1 VGGSTFAP
9 QALQPGDQLVTPD
22 NHIWNVKFV
31 DGPDRIGTFDVGLI
45 DDQGNSKFEILNNPV
60 RIIM

>member
-1 VGGSTFAP
+1 MERLISP

-22 NHIWNVKFV
+22 NHVWNVKFV
-31 DGPDRIGTFDVGLI
+31 DGPDRIGTFDVALI
-45 DDQGNSKFEILNNPV
+45 DEQGNSKFEIVNNPV

>member
-1 VGGSTFAP
+1 MERLILP
-9 QALQPGDQLVTPD
+9 EALQPGDQLVTPD

>member
-1 VGGSTFAP
+1 MERLIAP

-22 NHIWNVKFV
+22 NHVWNVKFV
-31 DGPDRIGTFDVGLI
+31 DGPDRIGTFDIGLI
-45 DDQGNSKFEILNNPV
+45 DDQGNSKFEFVSNPV

>member
-1 VGGSTFAP
+1 MERLISP
-9 QALQPGDQLVTPD
+9 EALQPGDQMITPD
-22 NHIWNVKFV
+22 NHVCSVKFV

-45 DDQGNSKFEILNNPV
+45 DNQGNSKFEIVNNPV

>member
-1 VGGSTFAP
+1 MERLISP

-22 NHIWNVKFV
+22 NHVWNVKFV

-45 DDQGNSKFEILNNPV
+45 DNQGNAKLEIVNNPV

>member
-1 VGGSTFAP
+1 MERLISP

-31 DGPDRIGTFDVGLI
+31 DGPDLIGTFDVGLI
-45 DDQGNSKFEILNNPV
+45 DDQGNSKFEIVNNPV

>member
-1 VGGSTFAP
+1 MERLIAP

-22 NHIWNVKFV
+22 NHVWNVKFV
-31 DGPDRIGTFDVGLI
+31 DGPDRIGTFDIGLI
-45 DDQGNSKFEILNNPV
+45 DDQGNAKFEFVSNPV

>member
-1 VGGSTFAP
+1 MERLIAP
-9 QALQPGDQLVTPD
+9 EALQPGDLLVTPD
-22 NHIWNVKFV
+22 NHVWSVKFV

-45 DDQGNSKFEILNNPV
+45 DTQGNSKFEILNNPV

>member
-1 VGGSTFAP
+1 MEHLIPP

-22 NHIWNVKFV
+22 NHVWNVKFV

-45 DDQGNSKFEILNNPV
+45 DDQGNSKFEFVNNPV

>member
-1 VGGSTFAP
+1 MERLISP

-22 NHIWNVKFV
+22 NHVWNVKFV

-45 DDQGNSKFEILNNPV
+45 DAQGNSKFEIVNNPV

>member
-1 VGGSTFAP
+1 MERLISP
-9 QALQPGDQLVTPD
+9 EALQPGDQLVTPD

>member
-1 VGGSTFAP
+1 MERLISP
-9 QALQPGDQLVTPD
+9 QALQPGDQLLTPD
-22 NHIWNVKFV
+22 NHVWNVKFV

-45 DDQGNSKFEILNNPV
+45 DDQGNSKFEIVNNPV

>member
-1 VGGSTFAP
+1 MERLIAP

-22 NHIWNVKFV
+22 NHVWNVKFV

-45 DDQGNSKFEILNNPV
+45 DNQGNSKFEIVNNPV

>member
-1 VGGSTFAP
+1 MERLISP

-45 DDQGNSKFEILNNPV
+45 DNEGNSKFEIVNNPV